1 MFPIRDH
8 NPSTRTPYVTYLL
21 VALNVLIFL
30 AYWLPARTDGEIS
43 LFFVTWGVIPAKV
56 MAGLDWHT
64 VVTSMFLHGGWL
76 HLAGNMLFL
85 WIYGDNM
92 EDTFGHAGFLA
103 FYIVCGVAAAGLQV
117 AADPRSFAPMVGAS
131 GAISGVMGGY
141 LLLFPKARID
151 IFVFFLVFY
160 RIFSMPAWIVLG
172 IWLTIQLFGGYNTP
186 ATEGGVAYF
195 AHLGGFAAGV
205 VLTVFVWLAKGGPR
219 FWNRTHGVPPHPA
232 AVYPENPSRIPR
244 VPRR

>member
-8 NPSTRTPYVTYLL
+8 NPSERTPHVTRLL

-30 AYWLPARTDGEIS
+30 SYYPMASSESELT
-43 LFFVTWGVIPAKV
+43 LFYHTWGVRPIRLL
-56 MAGLDWHT
+56 AGHDLHT
-64 VVTSMFLHGGWL
+64 IFTSMFLHGGWA

-92 EDTFGHAGFLA
+92 EDTMGHLGFLT
-103 FYIVCGVAAAGLQV
+103 FYLACGVAAAGLQIW
-117 AADPRSFAPMVGAS
+117 ADPRSFSPMIGAS

-151 IFVFFLVFY
+151 IFVFFVVFFK
-160 RIFSMPAWIVLG
+160 IFPIPAWIVLG
-172 IWLTIQLFGGYNTP
+172 IWLVIQLFGGFSTP
-186 ATEGGVAYF
+186 AAQGGVAYF
-195 AHLGGFAAGV
+195 AHLGGFAAGLA
-205 VLTVFVWLAKGGPR
+205 LTFFVWLRNGGPS
-219 FWNRTHGVPPHPA
+219 FWSRTHGVPPHPETT
-232 AVYPENPSRIPR
+232 YPEMPSRIPR